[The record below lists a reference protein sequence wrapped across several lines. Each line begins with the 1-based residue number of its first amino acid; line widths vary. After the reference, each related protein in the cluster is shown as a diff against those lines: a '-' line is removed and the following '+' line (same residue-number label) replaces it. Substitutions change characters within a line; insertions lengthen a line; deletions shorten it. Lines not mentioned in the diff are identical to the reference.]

1 MNSLEWSSHTPTA
14 AGWYWWRSPEHGAQ
28 IVRLYHN
35 PEDDCLMIRSPS
47 GDYDMKASAAPT
59 VSLEWAGPIPLP
71 CSEPKEVAS

>member
-14 AGWYWWRSPEHGAQ
+14 AGWYWWQSPEHGAQ
-28 IVRLYHN
+28 IVRLYSN
-35 PEDDCLMIRSPS
+35 PEDDCLMVRGPV
-47 GDYDMKASAAPT
+47 GYYDVKAST